1 MISKFVV
8 IFMRSHTLPHGI
20 KHKLKST
27 KKRKSLQSHDIEYE
41 LETRVRGT
49 EGQTMNAGK
58 LWGTYSKG

>member
-1 MISKFVV
+1 
-8 IFMRSHTLPHGI
+8 MRSHTLPHGI